1 MATAAELRAE
11 VTRLRAILR
20 TVSDAAAA
28 EEIIDMIA
36 ELESQAKAKANGGA
50 IN

>member
-11 VTRLRAILR
+11 VTCLRVVLR

-28 EEIIDMIA
+28 EEIIEI
-36 ELESQAKAKANGGA
+36 
-50 IN
+50 